1 MPLSNWK
8 PPDKRTNEDNML
20 LKYWEKTGGRIYTEV
35 YVGRGG
41 IQKYARGA
49 KPRRID
55 GVQIIAPHLP
65 DDILSFYKNKNLLEF
80 QKDLSGEVVKVNVLE
95 MKRSLDR
102 LVLGQVMV
110 GADLLE
116 MEYHLTHVGQIAICE
131 FGDPVLEVV
140 CKNRNIEVWIVSM
153 H

>member
-1 MPLSNWK
+1 MPLLNWK

-35 YVGRGG
+35 FVGRGG
-41 IQKYARGA
+41 IQKYARGE

-55 GVQIIAPHLP
+55 GVQIFAPDLT

-80 QKDLSGEVVKVNVLE
+80 QKDVSGEGIVVNVLE
-95 MKRSLDR
+95 AKRSLDR
-102 LVLGQVMV
+102 IVLGQVMV

-131 FGDPVLEVV
+131 FGDPVLEAV
-140 CKNRNIEVWIVSM
+140 CKNRNIEVWIPSM

>member
-35 YVGRGG
+35 FVGRGG
-41 IQKYARGA
+41 IQKYARGE
-49 KPRRID
+49 KPRRIG
-55 GVQIIAPHLP
+55 GVQIIAPNQT
-65 DDILSFYKNKNLLEF
+65 DDIISFYKNKNLHEF
-80 QKDLSGEVVKVNVLE
+80 QLDLSGEVVKVNVLE

-102 LVLGQVMV
+102 FVLGQVMV

-116 MEYHLTHVGQIAICE
+116 MEYNLTHVGQIAICE
-131 FGDPVLEVV
+131 FSDPVLEAV
-140 CKNRNIEVWIVSM
+140 CKNRNIEVWIPSM